1 MEGREGGRTE
11 EGGGR
16 QERVREGDGRGGK
29 MGGVE
34 EGEK

>member
-1 MEGREGGRTE
+1 MEGREGGGIE